1 MLEKYLDE
9 LIKNKNYDF
18 SGMKISFIKENNEFY
33 LVVFEEKVESIG
45 KTLNYKINKKSGEN
59 QDLFLPDMEN
69 FKFLEDSQDFDF
81 VQIPEK
87 FRGKYF

>member
-1 MLEKYLDE
+1 MLEKYLHE

-18 SGMKISFIKENNEFY
+18 SGMKISFIKENSEFY
-33 LVVFEEKVESIG
+33 LVVFEEKVESVG

-59 QDLFLPDMEN
+59 QDLLLPDIEN